1 MTDDAKPNGPD
12 PAPEQKGS
20 QDARREAR
28 LQLEPFLSPSVF
40 KKPGR
45 SSRWLRPFFVV
56 NVLALAGLLVY
67 VLAFREQSVTPV
79 APKPGAAVPKPP
91 PTPRQPPA
99 SPTLGAVSW
108 QTARRAYTARQFE
121 AAMTHYAQLLEAAKG
136 NPRDELVR
144 DFLRLRIAQC
154 QRSLGKQRDA
164 RNTLVRLIASRSPI
178 IRGCAL
184 LHIARLDAAEG
195 QYLAARTQAYRA
207 LALLG
212 AVDGT
217 APLQNAC
224 DVLIAETLT
233 RKALSFFND
242 DENLPPSRPVE
253 LDPFLAVETEE
264 TLRAALK
271 MGAQYLSD
279 STFGPKV
286 HLSQEKKGEAG
297 PRWTVASARAP
308 LEEVLCRVAGTA
320 DLNIDWGTV
329 DSSTRNRPVT
339 LCLRNT
345 TDHRVIEVACGA
357 AGLLA
362 RLAGTRAAVHDPR
375 AIATTDD
382 LQDLLLKESTSLW
395 RRLFLRESDPE
406 RLVYGHFALGMLYEH
421 AGDSAGALA
430 EYRLLTQRHSKSPLA
445 AHASL
450 RCATVRIDLR
460 DYTGAREGLLAL
472 LDQHPNFPACDMVYL
487 RLGQAAMKAGLLD
500 EAVMTFKRLYYY
512 ELSQPSK
519 MGAALGAG
527 TCYAAMGKPKAASE
541 WLIRFAS
548 LAHRAGKDDEET
560 AEAGYLLAKSL
571 REDGRPQEAK
581 VRLLVM
587 LQSQPTEPL
596 RTQALLELAQTVI
609 QQEDF
614 PSAFAVFRRIDITKV
629 APPVADRAVL
639 LEAQTLRQV
648 NLPGRAI
655 RMLRN
660 RQPDAA
666 SPRTAALMSVEL
678 GRCYADAGDPER
690 GRRLLTEAL
699 PKFGRDPPADEVACE
714 LARLC
719 LKTGQAAQA
728 IGLCRELLIRGVP
741 GVVRRRAL
749 NILGIAYVYK
759 RDHDRAVVALA
770 GQVPAPEGATQP

>member
-12 PAPEQKGS
+12 PAPEPQDS
-20 QDARREAR
+20 QDDRREAT
-28 LQLEPFLSPSVF
+28 LKLEPFLSPSVF
-40 KKPGR
+40 KRPR
-45 SSRWLRPFFVV
+45 RLRRWLWPFLAV
-56 NVLALAGLLVY
+56 NVLALAGLVVY
-67 VLAFREQSVTPV
+67 MLAFREQSVTPV
-79 APKPGAAVPKPP
+79 APEPDVAVPKPP
-91 PTPRQPPA
+91 PTAKQPPPTPKQPPA
-99 SPTLGAVSW
+99 SPALGAVSW
-108 QTARRAYTARQFE
+108 QIAKRAYTAKQFE
-121 AAMTHYAQLLEAAKG
+121 VARTHYAQLLEAAKG
-136 NPRDELVR
+136 NPRDELMR

-154 QRSLGKQRDA
+154 QRDLGQRRHA
-164 RNTLVRLIASRSPI
+164 RSALVRLIVSRSPI
-178 IRGCAL
+178 IRGCAM

-207 LALLG
+207 LALFG

-217 APLQNAC
+217 ALLQNAC

-264 TLRAALK
+264 TLRATLK

-279 STFGPKV
+279 STFGPKA
-286 HLSQEKKGEAG
+286 HLSQQKKGEAG

-308 LEEVLCRVAGTA
+308 LEEVLCRLAGTA

-329 DSSTRNRPVT
+329 DSNTRNRPVT
-339 LCLRNT
+339 LCLRDA
-345 TDHRVIEVACGA
+345 TDHRVVEVACGA

-362 RLAGTRAAVHDPR
+362 RLAGTRAAVYNPR

-382 LQDLLLKESTSLW
+382 LRDLLLKESISLW

-406 RLVYGHFALGMLYEH
+406 RLIYGHFALGMLYEH

-430 EYRLLTQRHSKSPLA
+430 ESPLA
-445 AHASL
+445 PHASL

-460 DYTGAREGLLAL
+460 DYTGAREDLLAL
-472 LDQHPNFPACDMVYL
+472 LDHHPNFPACDMVYL

-519 MGAALGAG
+519 IGAALGAG

-541 WLIRFAS
+541 WLARFAS

-581 VRLLVM
+581 ARLLLM

-596 RTQALLELAQTVI
+596 RTNALLALAQAVI

-614 PSAFAVFRRIDITKV
+614 PSAFAVFRRIDTTKV
-629 APPVADRAVL
+629 APPLADRAVL

-648 NLPGRAI
+648 DLPGRAI
-655 RMLRN
+655 RMLKN

-678 GRCYADAGDPER
+678 GRCYADAGDFER

-699 PKFGRDPPADEVACE
+699 PKFGRDPPANEVACE

-728 IGLCRELLIRGVP
+728 IGLCRELLMRDVP

-749 NILGIAYVYK
+749 NLLGIAYVHK